1 MAAVGQLG
9 GAAWAPARPASRR
22 VLACAAGAEGSSH
35 AARRGAPRAGSID
48 DEEAGGSAAQSPP
61 QRTPALPLAR
71 LALKDELLPQELP
84 GDSWGGEGLPA
95 CRAASQRAHAWNA
108 PPRVSRS
115 GEEMPKFWSRRQGV
129 PAGRNYSIFWP
140 RKWVIFWLR
149 SDNW

>member
-1 MAAVGQLG
+1 MATYGDLCGCFHTPGNSLAHLLHIVIANQ
-9 GAAWAPARPASRR
+9 RPLSRTTS
-22 VLACAAGAEGSSH
+22 LACAAGAEGSSH

-48 DEEAGGSAAQSPP
+48 DEEAGGSAAQSTP
-61 QRTPALPLAR
+61 QPTPALPLAQ

-115 GEEMPKFWSRRQGV
+115 GEEMP
-129 PAGRNYSIFWP
+129 
-140 RKWVIFWLR
+140 
-149 SDNW
+149 